1 MRIKRPRTLAVRLT
15 LWYGSVFILSAG
27 LAFFS
32 FYLLMTNILLERTD
46 QELLSQARTLQA
58 VFESR
63 NLAAVKA
70 VMIREAKAA
79 GERKVFFR
87 LLYIDGSAFSS
98 TNLTSWKKIG
108 VSRIA
113 IRHLLE
119 GDNRVLE
126 TVAEPESDQ
135 EVRVL
140 YTVIGPGVILQL
152 GQALEHSARFI
163 DAFWNIFI
171 GTMAGLMLLSA
182 LAGWFMARKALA
194 GLAEVTRTAEQ
205 ISGKELDQRVAVRNR
220 GDEIDRLAFTFNR
233 MLDRIRSLVTG
244 IREMSDNIAHDL
256 KSPVTRIRG
265 LAEITLTTAETLD
278 DYREMAAATIEEC
291 DRLLDMIN
299 TMLMISKAEA
309 GVDILRPERMDLAR
323 LVRDAADL
331 FGPMAEDQGVMLM
344 CRTPERCEVNG
355 DIRLIQR
362 MTANLLDNA
371 IKYTP
376 AGGWVLAAVEG
387 LQDRTP
393 ELVVEDSGVGIA
405 DSDLD
410 HIFDRFYRCDPSRSE
425 SGAGLGLSLAKAVAE
440 AHGGSIEV
448 ISEPG
453 KGSTFSV
460 VLLRNHDTLRSPA
473 VGLEQYR

>member
-1 MRIKRPRTLAVRLT
+1 MRIRLPRTLAVRLT

-27 LAFFS
+27 LAFFF
-32 FYLLMTNILLERTD
+32 FYLLMTTILLDRTD
-46 QELLSQARTLQA
+46 QELLTQARTLQT
-58 VFESR
+58 VFEAR

-98 TNLTSWKKIG
+98 TNMTSWKKIG

-119 GDNRVLE
+119 GDKRVLE
-126 TVAEPESDQ
+126 TVAEPESNQ

-171 GTMAGLMLLSA
+171 ATMAGLILLSV
-182 LAGWFMARKALA
+182 LVGWFMARKALA
-194 GLAEVTRTAEQ
+194 GLSEVTRTAEQ
-205 ISGKELDQRVAVRNR
+205 ISGKELNQRVAVRNR
-220 GDEIDRLAFTFNR
+220 GDEIDRLASTFNR

-278 DYREMAAATIEEC
+278 DYRDMAAATIEEC

-309 GVDILRPERMDLAR
+309 GVDILRPERMDLAQ
-323 LVRDAADL
+323 LARDAADL
-331 FGPMAEDQGVMLM
+331 FAPMAEDKGVTLM
-344 CRTPERCEVNG
+344 CRTPDRCEIEG
-355 DIRLIQR
+355 DLRLIQR

-371 IKYTP
+371 VKYTP
-376 AGGWVLAAVEG
+376 AGGWVLMAVEG
-387 LQDRTP
+387 LQSQTP
-393 ELVVEDSGVGIA
+393 ELVVEDSGMGIA
-405 DSDLD
+405 ETDLNP
-410 HIFDRFYRCDPSRSE
+410 IFDRFYRCDPSRSD

-453 KGSTFSV
+453 KGSTFLVTLS
-460 VLLRNHDTLRSPA
+460 LRHHDTL
-473 VGLEQYR
+473 